1 MTSADQS
8 LPELLRGVRA
18 ELDAASTR
26 DTVTLA
32 RPRAKLAWIAST
44 LPQQRAEA
52 RRLLD
57 LAAEAASAIG
67 ITLESEDEDQRRLA
81 AVRAAVCAA
90 IEHLTE
96 PEDFGREL
104 LLIQAGQQLLRTLG
118 RDSGDWLRGA
128 VSADSAGDAPAIEEA
143 AVAQDSTL
151 TLDDAAALLLMIEP
165 SEREEMERIH
175 RALETLAENSH
186 EVPLVRTLAGEAS
199 ASIARVLNDVSVA
212 QDLVAGLAEVSDF
225 VSQAV
230 RARDDAENA
239 SVAAPTASPRIAAEP
254 SSMDDAAVV
263 TAPPASPSVSAAPQL
278 AIPLGALPN
287 RAPVELSVPVAA
299 EVHAEVADAL
309 PEGDHELIADFV
321 VECRDYLESAEA
333 ALLELEANPTDI
345 EAINTVF
352 RAFHTVKGTS
362 GFLGL
367 DAITAFAHE
376 AESLFSRVRD
386 KELPF
391 AGSIPD
397 VALRAA
403 DVVKALVDSVDKAL
417 HGAPMT
423 RPKEYAVVLTE
434 LARIAAGDAASLS
447 ASNITF
453 GTAPSEEKGEV
464 STDRRGQPKLV
475 GTQEWRGEER
485 RDQSSDSSI
494 RVRTD
499 RLDRLI
505 DMVAELVIAQT
516 MIAQDDS
523 VPQVGH
529 HGLARKVSHAGK
541 IVRELHDLSLS
552 MRMVPLKPT
561 FQKMTRLV
569 RDVAQNVGK
578 DVEFVTDGE
587 ETEIDRNMVDALSD
601 PLVHMVRNAVDHGIE
616 MPDARI
622 LAGKPRHGT
631 VRLSA
636 KHSGGNVLVELR
648 DDGRG
653 LDKERIVAKAIEK
666 GLIES
671 AAKMTESEIFNLIF
685 APGFS
690 TAAQVTGLSGRGV
703 GMDVV
708 RRNIEAL
715 RGIIEISSAPGEGT
729 IFTVRLPLTLAVT
742 DGMLVQVGPERYVIP
757 TTSIHMSFRPERG
770 ALTTVAG
777 RGEMVRL
784 REEVMPM
791 FRLHRL
797 FGIEG
802 AHEDPCEALCV
813 VVAVGSQRVALL
825 VDALLGQQQVVAKS
839 LGEGIGKIQGVSGG
853 AILGDGRVGLILDVA
868 ELLVILRRADTPEPL
883 RSVA

>member
-1 MTSADQS
+1 MISAEQS
-8 LPELLRGVRA
+8 LPDLLRGVRA
-18 ELDAASTR
+18 ELDAATTS

-44 LPQQRAEA
+44 LPPQRADA

-67 ITLESEDEDQRRLA
+67 ITLESDEEDLRRLN

-90 IEHLTE
+90 VEHLTD
-96 PEDFGREL
+96 PDDFGREL
-104 LLIQAGQQLLRTLG
+104 LLIQAGQQLLRSLG
-118 RDSGDWLRGA
+118 RDAADWMRGA
-128 VSADSAGDAPAIEEA
+128 APVVNEVDAA
-143 AVAQDSTL
+143 ASEPSDASSEL
-151 TLDDAAALLLMIEP
+151 TLDDAAALLLMVEP
-165 SEREEMERIH
+165 SERDEMERIR
-175 RALETLAENSH
+175 RALLVLADNSH
-186 EVPLVRTLAGEAS
+186 EVPLVRSLAADAA
-199 ASIARVLNDVSVA
+199 ASIARVLTDVSA
-212 QDLVAGLAEVSDF
+212 AEDLVTGLQEVSDY

-230 RARDDAENA
+230 RARDNAENA
-239 SVAAPTASPRIAAEP
+239 SVAAPVDTSSVAPAPVPVPPAPSEP
-254 SSMDDAAVV
+254 VV
-263 TAPPASPSVSAAPQL
+263 THAPAAPQL
-278 AIPLGALPN
+278 AIPIGVPDLPVASA
-287 RAPVELSVPVAA
+287 APAAVAPVAA
-299 EVHAEVADAL
+299 LVETADTL

-333 ALLELEANPTDI
+333 ALLELEANPTNS

-367 DAITAFAHE
+367 DVITTFAHE

-391 AGSIPD
+391 AGVIPD
-397 VALRAA
+397 VALRAS
-403 DVVKALVDSVDKAL
+403 DVVKALVDAVDKAL
-417 HGAPMT
+417 KGTPMT
-423 RPKEYAVVLTE
+423 RPRDYDVVLAE
-434 LARIAAGDAASLS
+434 LARIAAGDAASLA
-447 ASNITF
+447 ASTNTF
-453 GTAPSEEKGEV
+453 FPTPDTEARK
-464 STDRRGQPKLV
+464 PKLV
-475 GTQEWRGEER
+475 PAQEAWKGEER
-485 RDQSSDSSI
+485 RDQSADSSI

-578 DVEFVTDGE
+578 EVEFVTDGE

-653 LDKERIVAKAIEK
+653 LDKDRIIEKAIEK

-715 RGIIEISSAPGEGT
+715 RGLIDISSAPGEGT
-729 IFTVRLPLTLAVT
+729 VFTVRLPLTLAVT

-757 TTSIHMSFRPERG
+757 TTSIYMSFRPERG
-770 ALTTVAG
+770 ALTTIAG

-797 FGIEG
+797 FNVEG
-802 AHEDPCEALCV
+802 AHEDPCAALCV

-839 LGEGIGKIQGVSGG
+839 LGEGIGKIEGVSGG

-868 ELLVILRRADTPEPL
+868 ELLVILRRRDDVPETL

>member
-1 MTSADQS
+1 MISAEQS
-8 LPELLRGVRA
+8 LPDLLRGVRA
-18 ELDAASTR
+18 ELDAVTTS

-44 LPQQRAEA
+44 LPPQRAEA

-67 ITLESEDEDQRRLA
+67 ITLESDDEDLRRLS
-81 AVRAAVCAA
+81 AVRAAVSAA
-90 IEHLTE
+90 VEHLTE
-96 PEDFGREL
+96 PDDLGREL
-104 LLIQAGQQLLRTLG
+104 LMIQAGQQLLRALG
-118 RDSGDWLRGA
+118 RDSADWMRGA
-128 VSADSAGDAPAIEEA
+128 GSARKEIVI
-143 AVAQDSTL
+143 AVDVINNVNNL

-165 SEREEMERIH
+165 NECAEIERIGC
-175 RALETLAENSH
+175 ALVAVAQAVH
-186 EVPLVRTLAGEAS
+186 EVPLVRSLAAD
-199 ASIARVLNDVSVA
+199 AAAAIARVLSNECAIADR
-212 QDLVAGLAEVSDF
+212 VAGLTEVSDY
-225 VSQAV
+225 VGRAV
-230 RARDDAENA
+230 RARDDAEHEPV
-239 SVAAPTASPRIAAEP
+239 VAT
-254 SSMDDAAVV
+254 
-263 TAPPASPSVSAAPQL
+263 PASPQI
-278 AIPLGALPN
+278 AIPIGVPN
-287 RAPVELSVPVAA
+287 APAPVVRVLSAPAMAYTVVI
-299 EVHAEVADAL
+299 DTL
-309 PEGDHELIADFV
+309 PEGDRELIADFV

-333 ALLELEANPTDI
+333 ALLVLEANPTNI

-386 KELPF
+386 RELPF

-397 VALRAA
+397 VALRAS
-403 DVVKALVDSVDKAL
+403 DVVKALVDAVDKAL

-423 RPKEYAVVLTE
+423 RPMQYDVVLAE
-434 LARIAAGDAASLS
+434 LARIAACDAISHA
-447 ASNITF
+447 A
-453 GTAPSEEKGEV
+453 
-464 STDRRGQPKLV
+464 PKLV
-475 GTQEWRGEER
+475 PAHEPWRGEER
-485 RDQSSDSSI
+485 RDPSRDQNADSSI

-516 MIAQDDS
+516 MIAQDES

-561 FQKMTRLV
+561 FQKMTRVV

-578 DVEFVTDGE
+578 EVEFVTDGE

-616 MPDARI
+616 MPDVRI

-636 KHSGGNVLVELR
+636 THSGGNVVVELR

-653 LDKERIVAKAIEK
+653 LDRDRIVAKAIEK

-671 AAKMTESEIFNLIF
+671 AATMTESEIFNLIF

-690 TAAQVTGLSGRGV
+690 TATQVTALSGRGV

-708 RRNIEAL
+708 RRNIESL
-715 RGIIEISSAPGEGT
+715 RGLVDITSEPGVGT
-729 IFTVRLPLTLAVT
+729 VFSVRLPLTLAVT
-742 DGMLVQVGPERYVIP
+742 DGMLVQVGTERYVIP
-757 TTSIHMSFRPERG
+757 TTSIFMSFRPERD
-770 ALTTVAG
+770 ALSTIAG

-784 REEVMPM
+784 REDVMPM

-797 FGIEG
+797 FGIAG
-802 AHEDPCEALCV
+802 AQEDPCSALVV
-813 VVAVGSQRVALL
+813 VVAIGTKRVALL

-839 LGEGIGKIQGVSGG
+839 LGESIGKIHGVSGG
-853 AILGDGRVGLILDVA
+853 AILGDGRVGLILDVG
-868 ELLVILRRADTPEPL
+868 ELIAILRRREDVPEVL